1 MIIYILFII
10 ITTIFYYYCQYNIYI
25 YIYYIFIQH
34 FLGIPVRVIHSG
46 IPTRP
51 FVLRRSQMVVL
62 ARKLLETMCCTK
74 NWVKAEDL
82 RRSRDG
88 FCWVSSWEHVVARVY
103 STHIDTHTHTYI
115 YIYTY
120 NIYIYTYIYI
130 YIYIYIHT
138 HGVLYPIL
146 SNAVLYRF
154 FIANRGR
161 SWPTDG
167 HDSFGDGHGMPCWWL
182 QIAAVDGW
190 SMIKRV
196 ANPLEKKW
204 VLLFGFNGI

>member
-1 MIIYILFII
+1 MY
-10 ITTIFYYYCQYNIYI
+10 IYI
-25 YIYYIFIQH
+25 YIIYIFIQH

-103 STHIDTHTHTYI
+103 STHIDTHTHI

-120 NIYIYTYIYI
+120 NIYIYIHIYIHTYIYI
-130 YIYIYIHT
+130 YIYIYTYTWGSISH
-138 HGVLYPIL
+138 PIQCRVVQIFYRQQREEL
-146 SNAVLYRF
+146 TNRWPRLIRRWSWHAMLVASNR
-154 FIANRGR
+154 RCG
-161 SWPTDG
+161 
-167 HDSFGDGHGMPCWWL
+167 WL
-182 QIAAVDGW
+182 INDQTGGKPFVKQMGLTLWI
-190 SMIKRV
+190 
-196 ANPLEKKW
+196 
-204 VLLFGFNGI
+204 